1 MRLSLVWF
9 CSGRGRP
16 QGHFHQWCQFAS
28 SEVVP
33 WGSRALGIVFCVL
46 AVSCVGQGEADGGGE
61 SLNGFAGEL
70 FLTNPSPSEC
80 HRVC

>member
-1 MRLSLVWF
+1 MV
-9 CSGRGRP
+9 
-16 QGHFHQWCQFAS
+16 A
-28 SEVVP
+28 
-33 WGSRALGIVFCVL
+33 
-46 AVSCVGQGEADGGGE
+46 GGDGE